1 MSQASHNLF
10 GERFEVRRRIGVGGM
25 GVVYEV
31 YDRRVDALLA
41 LKTTGALD
49 YPERARF
56 LREFR
61 ALQGIVHPNLVRLY
75 ELFQQG
81 DRIFYTMEL
90 VRGVGF
96 LEHVRGL
103 NVDEARLRKALL
115 GLCRALAVAH
125 AHGLVHRDVKPANVL
140 VDQRGEAR
148 LLDFGLVLDARHAAV
163 SESLL
168 LGTVSYMS
176 PEQAAG
182 GPVGPPADLYAVGVM
197 VYQALTG
204 TFPFQGRKH
213 EVLNAKQVWDPAA
226 PVELTSGM
234 SREVND
240 LCVRLLLRDPGTRP
254 TAEEVVTILT
264 RGEPKARPAR
274 RSGLRVRSTRF
285 VGRDDERA
293 WLAEQLAAAKRAG
306 PRVVLVRG
314 EAGVGKSALVTRFLA
329 DLSDHAPQVHALRG
343 RCFEHESVTYKG
355 VEGLA
360 DELAR
365 QLSALPLAALPRLA
379 AEQASALVQQ
389 FPALGQ
395 VFGHLPPPPAER
407 SLQERHAL
415 AQSALGPLLHCLA
428 ARGPLVIS
436 IDDAQW
442 IDPDG
447 WRVLQALLKEDDAPH
462 FLLILGWAIGTTA
475 TQPDGLSQLGVAPEV
490 LQLEPLRADDA
501 YLLAGAYLAL
511 EGGEDDD
518 VTVAQLVAE
527 AEGHPLWIFELA
539 RHVSRY
545 GAYSSGQ
552 PLTLELALES
562 RIAER
567 DAVDRDLL
575 TLSAIAGGPLP
586 LRVAAAALGML
597 PRELRER
604 MAHLHAEQ
612 LLLMSGQGAE
622 DRLQLRHGRIRA
634 ALIAHIDTAA
644 AQAVQRRLALA
655 FEAVSPEASEA
666 LVRHWV
672 GAHEPMRALPHAVCA
687 AHAAVAAFAFD
698 RAILLFRWALPQI
711 ADPEEYTRVAAALA
725 HVLDHAGRCLECAE
739 VLLESARRCTD
750 SQMARGLQRLAAHH
764 LLRGGYIAEGLAGL
778 RSELLAVGEHMPQT
792 PRGAMAS
799 MLYHRAKLRLRGLA
813 FKPRAEAEVPRLLR
827 ERVDVCWTTASG
839 LCMVDIPR
847 GLDFQARALYAALEA
862 GVPGPIARGMCKE
875 AATATIDG
883 PRGRARAETLLA
895 RARELLAE
903 EPDGEGAAW
912 LALPRAIWAATEAN
926 YGACLAHALEVER
939 SLDGDRLDSSWERTN
954 ARALRLWSLAQLGRY
969 RELDDLVMPWL
980 RTHQARGDRYAA
992 ISILFGPLYLYF
1004 LARGLGEAMRP
1015 QWDEAVARWNLP
1027 RFQVHHVGAVFTL
1040 CSADLYD
1047 RRWEQARERLEACWP
1062 TLERSLLMRLPH
1074 LRNDLWWLRA
1084 RTWLPAGGGAGG
1096 VGHAILQKALRILA
1110 DKPNGC
1116 ARGHLLGLQAAE
1128 AQGAGDLE
1136 RADARLA
1143 QAAEAYG
1150 ALGMGAHAAAMRL
1163 SRLRVGDG
1171 SPWEDVALGLQALRD
1186 ENVVEPERFARML
1199 WPTI

>member
-81 DRIFYTMEL
+81 ERIFYTMEL

-103 NVDEARLRKALL
+103 SVDEARLRKALL

-140 VDQRGEAR
+140 VDHLGEAR
-148 LLDFGLVLDARHAAV
+148 LLDFGLVLDARHHVV

-234 SREVND
+234 SRELND
-240 LCVRLLLRDPGTRP
+240 LCVRLLLRDPGARH

-264 RGEPKARPAR
+264 RGEPKVRAAR
-274 RSGLRVRSTRF
+274 RSGLRIRSTRF
-285 VGRDDERA
+285 VGRDEERA
-293 WLAEQLAAAKRAG
+293 WLAEQLALASHHG

-329 DLSDHAPQVHALRG
+329 DISDHAPPVHALRG

-355 VEGLA
+355 VEGLVE
-360 DELAR
+360 ELAR
-365 QLSALPLAALPRLA
+365 RLAGLPLSQIPRLA

-395 VFGHLPPPPAER
+395 VFGHLPPLSAEQ

-415 AQSALGPLLHCLA
+415 AQSALSQLLQCLA
-428 ARGPLVIS
+428 VRGPLVLS

-447 WRVLQALLKEDDAPH
+447 WRVLSGLLRQASAPP
-462 FLLILGWAIGTTA
+462 FLLILGWALGPTEP
-475 TQPDGLSQLGVAPEV
+475 QPAGLAQLGASPDV
-490 LQLEPLRADDA
+490 LHLEPLRTEDA
-501 YLLAGAYLAL
+501 YALASAYLAL
-511 EGGEDDD
+511 EGGEDDVD
-518 VTVAQLVAE
+518 LDHLVAE

-539 RHVSRY
+539 RHASRHGLY
-545 GAYSSGQ
+545 ADGL
-552 PLTLELALES
+552 PLSLEQALEC

-567 DAVDRDLL
+567 DAIDRDLL
-575 TLSAIAGGPLP
+575 MLSAVAGGPLP

-604 MAHLHAEQ
+604 MAHLHADQ
-612 LLLMSGQGAE
+612 LVLMSGQGAE
-622 DRLQLRHGRIRA
+622 DRLQLRHRRIRD
-634 ALIAHIDTAA
+634 ALVAPIDPATA
-644 AQAVQRRLALA
+644 QSVQRRLALA

-672 GAHEPMRALPHAVCA
+672 EAQDPARALPHAVHA
-687 AHAAVAAFAFD
+687 AHAAAAAFAFD
-698 RAILLFRWALPQI
+698 RAISLFRWVLPQLT
-711 ADPEEYTRVAAALA
+711 DPAEHARVAATLA
-725 HVLDHAGRCLECAE
+725 HVLDHAGRGVECAE
-739 VLLESARRCTD
+739 VLLDSARR
-750 SQMARGLQRLAAHH
+750 SIFPQEARILQRRAAHH
-764 LLRGGYIAEGLAGL
+764 LLRGGYIAEGLEAL
-778 RSELLAVGEHMPQT
+778 RSELSAVGEHLPVT
-792 PRGAMAS
+792 ARGAMAS
-799 MLYHRAKLRLRGLA
+799 MLYHRGKLRLRGMG
-813 FKPRAEAEVPRLLR
+813 FKPRTEDAVPQQLR
-827 ERVDVCWTTASG
+827 ERFDICWTTASG

-847 GLDFQARALYAALEA
+847 GLDFQARALHAALDA
-862 GVPGPIARGMCKE
+862 GVPGPIARALCKE
-875 AATATIDG
+875 AAAACIDG
-883 PRGRARAETLLA
+883 PRALAKAEQLLA
-895 RARELLAE
+895 RASELVAQAGDAE
-903 EPDGEGAAW
+903 GPAW
-912 LALPRAIWAATEAN
+912 LAMPRALWASAEGRHA
-926 YGACLAHALEVER
+926 ACVEHALEVER
-939 SLDGDRLDSSWERTN
+939 ALTGQGLDSSWERTN
-954 ARALRLWSLAQLGRY
+954 ARALRVWSLALLGRY
-969 RELDDLVMPWL
+969 RELDELVMPWL
-980 RTHQARGDRYAA
+980 RTYQARGDRFAA
-992 ISILFGPLYLYF
+992 AGLLFGPLYLYF
-1004 LARGLGEAMRP
+1004 LARGFGDAMRP
-1015 QWDEAVARWNLP
+1015 EWDEALGHWDHAGY
-1027 RFQVHHVGAVFTL
+1027 HVQHLGAVFTL

-1047 RRWEQARERLEACWP
+1047 QRWEDARARFEAAWP
-1062 TLERSLLMRLPH
+1062 VLERSLLMRVSH
-1074 LRNDLWWLRA
+1074 VRHDLWWLRA
-1084 RTWLPAGGGAGG
+1084 RVWLRAGAGHG
-1096 VGHAILQKALRILA
+1096 ILRKALRILRNN
-1110 DKPNGC
+1110 PHGC
-1116 ARGHLLGLQAAE
+1116 ARGHLHSLQAAE
-1128 AQGAGDLE
+1128 AHAGGDVA
-1136 RADARLA
+1136 RADAQLVLA
-1143 QAAEAYG
+1143 ADAYG
-1150 ALGMGAHAAAMRL
+1150 AAGLGVHAAAMRL
-1163 SRLRVGDG
+1163 SRLRVADG
-1171 SPWEDVALGLQALRD
+1171 SPWEDVALGLQTLRD

-1199 WPTI
+1199 WPLG